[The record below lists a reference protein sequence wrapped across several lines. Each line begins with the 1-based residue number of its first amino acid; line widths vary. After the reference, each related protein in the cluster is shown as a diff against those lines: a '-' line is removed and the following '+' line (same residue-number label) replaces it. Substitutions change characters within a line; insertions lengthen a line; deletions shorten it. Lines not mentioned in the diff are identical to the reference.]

1 MAKIDNLFIP
11 LPTSVKY
18 LLRPTKQREHSPNSF
33 HKQSRNLWW
42 TLQLLRNIADVT
54 ETVLF
59 CNVFSLFPYSQQKKN
74 ITGFKQ

>member
-1 MAKIDNLFIP
+1 MIKMTKIDNLFIP
-11 LPTSVKY
+11 LPTSVKN

-33 HKQSRNLWW
+33 QKQSRQFLMN
-42 TLQLLRNIADVT
+42 RNIADVT

-59 CNVFSLFPYSQQKKN
+59 CNVFSSFAYSQQKKN